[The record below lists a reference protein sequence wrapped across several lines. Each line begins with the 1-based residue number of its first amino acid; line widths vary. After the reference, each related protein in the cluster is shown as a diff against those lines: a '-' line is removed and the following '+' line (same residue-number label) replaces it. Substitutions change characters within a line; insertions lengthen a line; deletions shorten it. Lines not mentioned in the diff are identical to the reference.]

1 MSPAV
6 RRAEVVVLPLGARS
20 GLWML
25 KAGLRLDTIAGLL
38 IRGCCEL
45 DLLAVRLPLRDRR
58 HHQLR
63 RLVHAVRLRSF

>member
-1 MSPAV
+1 MNPAA
-6 RRAEVVVLPLGARS
+6 RRSEPVLLPLGARS